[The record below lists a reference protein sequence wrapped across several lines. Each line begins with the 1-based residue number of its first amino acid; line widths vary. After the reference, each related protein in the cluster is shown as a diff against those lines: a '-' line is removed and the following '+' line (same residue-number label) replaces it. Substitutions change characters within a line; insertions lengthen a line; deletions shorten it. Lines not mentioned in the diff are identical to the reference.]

1 MQTHWTFDAAK
12 TLFELPFS
20 DLVYRAQTVH
30 RESFTP
36 NAMQISTL
44 LSIKT
49 GRCPEDCAYC
59 PQSAHYETGL
69 QKEPLMNKAEVIEMA
84 KQAKASGSTRFC
96 MGAAWRSPRDN
107 ELDAVCEMV
116 QEVKKL
122 GLETCVTLGMLKG
135 EQASR
140 LKSAGLDFY
149 NHNIDTSPDY
159 YPEIITTRSF
169 EDRLRTLE
177 HVRQSG
183 IKVCCGGILG
193 MGETN
198 DDRIKMLVLLAN
210 MDEPPESVPINK
222 LIRIPGTPLEHQPDI
237 EPFDFIRTIALAR
250 ILMPKSYIRLS
261 AGREKMSDEMQAFCF
276 LCGVNSIFNGEKLL
290 TAKNP
295 ATPRDHALLKKLGIE
310 TENL

>member
-96 MGAAWRSPRDN
+96 MGGSMAI
-107 ELDAVCEMV
+107 
-116 QEVKKL
+116 
-122 GLETCVTLGMLKG
+122 T
-135 EQASR
+135 SR
-140 LKSAGLDFY
+140 
-149 NHNIDTSPDY
+149 
-159 YPEIITTRSF
+159 
-169 EDRLRTLE
+169 
-177 HVRQSG
+177 Q
-183 IKVCCGGILG
+183 
-193 MGETN
+193 
-198 DDRIKMLVLLAN
+198 
-210 MDEPPESVPINK
+210 
-222 LIRIPGTPLEHQPDI
+222 
-237 EPFDFIRTIALAR
+237 
-250 ILMPKSYIRLS
+250 
-261 AGREKMSDEMQAFCF
+261 
-276 LCGVNSIFNGEKLL
+276 
-290 TAKNP
+290 
-295 ATPRDHALLKKLGIE
+295 
-310 TENL
+310 